1 MTCKLLIVLVHRS
14 SGVPNMASPSRQVQR
29 VTKKRPEAVQGEGV
43 DGMGK
48 L

>member
-1 MTCKLLIVLVHRS
+1 MTCKLLIVLVHCS
-14 SGVPNMASPSRQVQR
+14 SGVSNIAFPSRQVQR
-29 VTKKRPEAVQGEGV
+29 VRKKRPEAVQGEGI